1 MVDKYNPLSLK
12 VWLVS
17 PLWLP
22 ASWVEVLG
30 DSSGK
35 YLECRV
41 VPSVERKRRESQ
53 LKLERIQERSKSGL
67 K

>member
-1 MVDKYNPLSLK
+1 MVVVEAASLRCMVDKYNPLCLK

-22 ASWVEVLG
+22 ASWVEVLE

-35 YLECRV
+35 YLECRA
-41 VPSVERKRRESQ
+41 VPSVEGKR
-53 LKLERIQERSKSGL
+53 
-67 K
+67 

>member
-1 MVDKYNPLSLK
+1 MEVVEEASLRHMADKYNPLCLK

-41 VPSVERKRRESQ
+41 VPSVERKRKE
-53 LKLERIQERSKSGL
+53 
-67 K
+67 